1 MIAVDLT
8 KNVPPQVG
16 KLSIYVYDW
25 DWSDVND
32 YKETFEPLQTHNC
45 TKEELGLTTGEYS
58 KPHLFPSAKGS
69 EEL

>member
-1 MIAVDLT
+1 MLVVGLI
-8 KNVPPQVG
+8 KPVPIQVG
-16 KLSIYVYDW
+16 KLSIYAYEW
-25 DWSDVND
+25 DYSDVNNIKD
-32 YKETFEPLQTHNC
+32 NFEPLQTHNC